1 MNGTQCDRVKSVS
14 FAMKKRRFPELELL
28 VAVAFLAVGAARQ
41 TFAQSETLLPSTIM
55 SLNGP
60 ARCST
65 DSGKT
70 WRMVKVGDT
79 LESGWMIQTSKKSNI
94 ELALGGRTET
104 QPDHLVS
111 LGEDTLLKLDK
122 VASKRVAGSQ
132 ETVEEISLDLRTG
145 TIAGNVRSLAGAS
158 RYEIA
163 FAKGVAGMREGS
175 YRLRANGEI
184 SVLKGKGFIALTD
197 GKPAKEIGAG
207 QQYNPATGTVAV
219 LPPQA
224 TPSPSEPQPAAPAL
238 SESSVKPAPPARET
252 ASPTK
257 RVKPPNT
264 GLRRAAP

>member
-1 MNGTQCDRVKSVS
+1 
-14 FAMKKRRFPELELL
+14 MKPRRFPELELL
-28 VAVAFLAVGAARQ
+28 VAVALLAVGVAQQ
-41 TFAQSETLLPSTIM
+41 TFAQSETFLPSTIVN
-55 SLNGP
+55 LNGP

-65 DSGKT
+65 DGGKT

-79 LESGWMIQTSKKSNI
+79 LDSGSMIQTSKKTKMD
-94 ELALGGRTET
+94 LALGGWTDA

-111 LGEDTLLKLDK
+111 LGDDTLLKLDK
-122 VASKRVAGSQ
+122 VARKRVAGSQ

-145 TIAGNVRSLAGAS
+145 TIAGNVRSLAGTS

-175 YRLRANGEI
+175 YRLRANGEM

-197 GKPAKEIGAG
+197 GRPAKEIGAG
-207 QQYNPATGTVAV
+207 QQFNPASGTVAV

-224 TPSPSEPQPAAPAL
+224 TPSLAEPQPAAPAS
-238 SESSVKPAPPARET
+238 SENSVKPAPPARET
-252 ASPTK
+252 ASPAK
-257 RVKPPNT
+257 RVKLPNT